1 MLTFQTRQKKYY
13 REEPFIV
20 YYKIITKGM
29 LPIKLNLYVMA
40 NFWETCLPGNE
51 HYAKIPLFSSQETSW
66 PGPPVND

>member
-29 LPIKLNLYVMA
+29 LPIKLNLYIMA
-40 NFWETCLPGNE
+40 HFWETCSQVMSIMLKYLCLAHKKHPGQ
-51 HYAKIPLFSSQETSW
+51 ALL
-66 PGPPVND
+66 